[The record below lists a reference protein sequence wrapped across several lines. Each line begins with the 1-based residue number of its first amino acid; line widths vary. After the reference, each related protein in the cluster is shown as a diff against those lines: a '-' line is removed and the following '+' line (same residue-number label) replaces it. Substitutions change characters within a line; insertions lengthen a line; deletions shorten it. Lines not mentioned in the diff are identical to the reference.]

1 MLSRYR
7 DSLRTWTD
15 PVGYA
20 LYRLRLRPN
29 HLTLAGLGV
38 SLLAASAFVAGRVR
52 VAGVL
57 LLLAG
62 LFDFFDGSL
71 ARASRQVTPFGA
83 FLDSVIDRY
92 SDLVVLLGIVVLF
105 ARMPHTRGALV
116 AMAGLVGTVMVSYT
130 KARAESI
137 GVECTVGMM
146 ERPERL
152 ICLIAG
158 ALLDRLE
165 PALWVLAVLANLTAL
180 QRIVFTW
187 RAVRGAT
194 ILPALALGLLAS
206 AAAATPAADGAPAHP
221 APGAV
226 SPDKVT
232 AWARAVEEF
241 QAGDPEALVREFS
254 TEAALGSPI
263 ADYVRL
269 LLADALSRR
278 GDLAAARAT
287 AAAVAERHPD
297 SRLAPGALIQA
308 ATLASLAGD
317 EAGAQA
323 LLAQL
328 LAKYPD
334 VAEVPQAL
342 YLLGMTGEARG
353 QAEAAAHAYRE
364 LTILA
369 PASDWADGAADRLA
383 ALASAGVRAPE
394 PSAQERLDRAERLLR
409 GGVPQ
414 TAAAEAERLAAEV
427 RDPSLA
433 ARALRVVADASA
445 RLGRYEV
452 AARALDLATGYVPP
466 ARRPALRLEQA
477 RLLLRAGRYPQAV
490 DVLRNLKTA
499 TEAEAAEAAW
509 LRARALE
516 EMDRGVEAA
525 AAYRAVAARFP
536 TREVAGGALWRAGW
550 LAWQRGELRAAEAL
564 WLRVG
569 EIPGG
574 RAHRLAALYWAG
586 RVREQVAGRAAAE
599 QLYRRVM
606 VEAPRS
612 YYGVLAARRV
622 TKPPVLVESSGH
634 APVRLPA
641 DPEQAIADDPGF
653 VRVDLLRRIGL
664 VEFAVRELDAVLY
677 ASVGDP
683 LRLYG
688 ISGAYARDERYHL
701 ALRILRRHFSGLA
714 ASGHPDLPRAFWEM
728 LYPFPWREEVVAE
741 ARQAAVDPF
750 LVAAVIREESSYHPR
765 ALSRAGARGL
775 MQIMPGTAQPMAEVR
790 GLPFQDG
797 DLLDDPRANVHL
809 GTSYLAA
816 LLREFIDPRLALAAY
831 NAGPARVRQWWQG
844 RRTNDLEAFVELIP
858 FDETRQYVKRVMLSW
873 EEYRRIYGSPAPPR
887 DWNQPR
893 FRRGRY
899 RTPTAL
905 RV

>member
-7 DSLRTWTD
+7 ESLRTWTD

-20 LYRLRLRPN
+20 LYRLHLRPN

-52 VAGVL
+52 TAGVL

-71 ARASRQVTPFGA
+71 ARASRQVTAFGA

-105 ARMPHTRGALV
+105 ARMPHTRGAAV
-116 AMAGLVGTVMVSYT
+116 AMAGLVGSVMVSYT

-137 GVECTVGMM
+137 GVDCSVGVM

-158 ALLDRLE
+158 ALLDLLE

-194 ILPALALGLLAS
+194 LLPAAAVVLLAS
-206 AAAATPAADGAPAHP
+206 APAAAAPDAGVRDE
-221 APGAV
+221 APVG
-226 SPDKVT
+226 
-232 AWARAVEEF
+232 AWARAVEVF
-241 QAGDPEALVREFS
+241 RAGDPEPLIHEFS
-254 TEAALGSPI
+254 AEAALSSPI
-263 ADYVRL
+263 GDYVRV

-278 GDLAAARAT
+278 GDLAAAQAT
-287 AAAVAERHPD
+287 AAQVAERHPD
-297 SRLAPGALIQA
+297 SRLAPAALIQA
-308 ATLASLAGD
+308 ATLASRAGD
-317 EAGAQA
+317 EAAAQA
-323 LLAQL
+323 HLTRLLE
-328 LAKYPD
+328 KYPD
-334 VAEVPQAL
+334 APEVPQAL

-353 QAEAAAHAYRE
+353 QVEAAAHAYRE

-369 PASDWADGAADRLA
+369 PASGWADGAADRLA
-383 ALASAGVRAPE
+383 ALASAGVRPPE
-394 PSAQERLDRAERLLR
+394 PSAQQRLDRAERLLK
-409 GGVPQ
+409 GGVPK
-414 TAAAEAERLAAEV
+414 TAAEEAERLAAEV

-452 AARALDLATGYVPP
+452 AARALDLAAGHVPRERQ
-466 ARRPALRLEQA
+466 AALRLEQA
-477 RLLLRAGRYPQAV
+477 RLLLRAGQNQSALE
-490 DVLRNLKTA
+490 VLTRLKPA

-509 LRARALE
+509 LRARTLEAL
-516 EMDRGVEAA
+516 DRPVEAG
-525 AAYRAVAARFP
+525 AAYRAVAARHP
-536 TREVAGGALWRAGW
+536 AREVAGAALWRAGW
-550 LAWQRGELRAAEAL
+550 LAWQRSELRTAEAL

-574 RAHRLAALYWAG
+574 RAHRHAALYWAG
-586 RVREQVAGRAAAE
+586 RAREQAAGRAASE
-599 QLYRRVM
+599 RLYRQVAS
-606 VEAPRS
+606 EAPRS
-612 YYGVLAARRV
+612 YYGLLATRRLA
-622 TKPPVLVESSGH
+622 KPVALADAS
-634 APVRLPA
+634 APPALRLPA
-641 DPEQAIADDPGF
+641 DPQEALAADPGF
-653 VRVDLLRRIGL
+653 ARVDLLRRIGL
-664 VEFAVRELDAVLY
+664 GEFAVLELDDVLR

-688 ISGAYARDERYHL
+688 ISGAYARDERYHV
-701 ALRILRRHFSGLA
+701 ALRILRRHFGALA

-728 LYPFPWREEVVAE
+728 LYPFPWREEVVEE
-741 ARQAAVDPF
+741 ARRAAVDPY

-775 MQIMPGTAQPMAEVR
+775 MQLMPGTAQPMAEVR
-790 GLPFQDG
+790 GLAFQDG
-797 DLLDDPRANVHL
+797 GLLDDPRANVHL
-809 GTSYLAA
+809 GTTFLAG

-831 NAGPARVRQWWQG
+831 NAGPARVRQWWQA

-873 EEYRRIYGSPAPPR
+873 EEYRRIYGSP
-887 DWNQPR
+887 
-893 FRRGRY
+893 GR
-899 RTPTAL
+899 
-905 RV
+905 